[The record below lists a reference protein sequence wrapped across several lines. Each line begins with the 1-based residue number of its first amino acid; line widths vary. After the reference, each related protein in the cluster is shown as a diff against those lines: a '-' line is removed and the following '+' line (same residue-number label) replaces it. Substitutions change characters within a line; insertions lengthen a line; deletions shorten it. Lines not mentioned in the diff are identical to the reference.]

1 MIEVEALPP
10 DALAALLHFYADA
23 GVDVLVEDEAQDR
36 FAAFAVE
43 SQARAGRVSEGR
55 PAASPLPSPL
65 SGQRPA
71 RGTGDTPRPTGAATQ
86 PLPLPD
92 QEAVAEARRVAAMAS
107 TLDELRLAVEG
118 FTHCGLKRG
127 ARSTILASGECR
139 TGIMVIGGVPGS
151 DEDSGGTA
159 FAGRSG
165 ALFERMLAAIGLKRD
180 DVAAL
185 AALPWRPPGN
195 RQPTQ
200 AEMDIC
206 RPFVERQIALCA
218 PKLVLVLGNFATR
231 YLIDPGAAMHLV
243 RGEWREIGVEGVAVP
258 ALPSLHPEDLLRA
271 PASKRLAWQDLL
283 AFRLKLEALGL
294 MPA

>member
-1 MIEVEALPP
+1 MIDADTLPP
-10 DALAALLHFYADA
+10 QALAALLHFYADA
-23 GVDVLVEDEAQDR
+23 GVDVLLEHEPQDR
-36 FAAFAVE
+36 FAAFAAE
-43 SQARAGRVSEGR
+43 RQARSARMPEPRAEGQ
-55 PAASPLPSPL
+55 PAAAQNRAP
-65 SGQRPA
+65 GRTAEARAPA
-71 RGTGDTPRPTGAATQ
+71 PAAQ

-92 QEAVAEARRVAAMAS
+92 QEAIAEARRVAAMATS
-107 TLDELRLAVEG
+107 LAELRSALEG

-127 ARSTILASGECR
+127 ARSTILAEGECH

-151 DEDSGGTA
+151 DEDSGGSA

-165 ALFERMLAAIGLKRD
+165 ALFDRMLAAIGLGRD
-180 DVAAL
+180 RVAAL

-206 RPFVERQIALCA
+206 RPFVERQIALCK
-218 PKLVLVLGNFATR
+218 PKIVLVMGNFAAR
-231 YLIDPGAAMHLV
+231 YLIDPAASIQLM
-243 RGEWREIGVEGVAVP
+243 RGEWREIGVEGVAIP

-283 AFRLKLEALGL
+283 AFQARLKHLGL
-294 MPA
+294 A

>member
-10 DALAALLHFYADA
+10 HALAALLHFYADA
-23 GVDVLVEDEAQDR
+23 GVDVLLEDEAQDR
-36 FAAFAVE
+36 FAAFAAE
-43 SQARAGRVSEGR
+43 QQARSSRMAEAR
-55 PAASPLPSPL
+55 PAAASAP
-65 SGQRPA
+65 GQRPA
-71 RGTGDTPRPTGAATQ
+71 RGGGDTPRPQGAATQ

-92 QEAVAEARRVAAMAS
+92 QEAVAEARRVAAMAQ
-107 TLDELRLAVEG
+107 TLDELKEAVEG

-127 ARSTILASGECR
+127 ARSTILATGECR

-165 ALFERMLAAIGLKRD
+165 ALYERMLGAIGLKRD
-180 DVAAL
+180 DVASL

-200 AEMDIC
+200 AEMDVC
-206 RPFVERQIALCA
+206 RPFVERQIALCK
-218 PKLVLVLGNFATR
+218 PKIVLVLGNFATR
-231 YLIDPGAAMHLV
+231 YLIDPAAVMHLV
-243 RGEWREIGVEGVAVP
+243 RGEWRELGVEGTAIP
-258 ALPSLHPEDLLRA
+258 AMPSLHPEDLLRA

-283 AFRLKLEALGL
+283 AFRMKLESLGL
-294 MPA
+294 AGA